1 MPFVISMCNFLI
13 FSKNSIRTTAVIKYR
28 NNNRIHAISSM
39 SMEEPKNLMF
49 TNYTFYIPL
58 TSMCAFSDKYGV

>member
-13 FSKNSIRTTAVIKYR
+13 FSKNKIRTTVIIKYR
-28 NNNRIHAISSM
+28 NNNRIHAISSL
-39 SMEEPKNLMF
+39 SMEPQNLMF

-58 TSMCAFSDKYGV
+58 TSMCAFCDKYDV